1 MKKLVFPLLVL
12 LVVSVVPV
20 QAHHAFSAEFDSTQ
34 PIKLQGVVTKIDWMN
49 PHTWVYVDA
58 KDEKGEIQH
67 WQFET
72 GAPNELVRRGWK
84 RNDLKVGDKVSID
97 GFKAKKLV
105 SNTGVLT
112 GNARSITLPNGVKV
126 FSGSANDAGPAVQP

>member
-1 MKKLVFPLLVL
+1 MTKLLFSVALLMLVL
-12 LVVSVVPV
+12 VVPAR
-20 QAHHAFSAEFDSTQ
+20 AHHAFAAEFDSTQ

-58 KDEKGEIQH
+58 KDEKGNIQH

-84 RNDLKVGDKVSID
+84 RNDLKVGDTVTID

-112 GNARSITLPNGVKV
+112 GNARSITLPSGLKV

>member
-1 MKKLVFPLLVL
+1 MKRLIPAFAVL
-12 LVVSVVPV
+12 LLISVAPAY
-20 QAHHAFSAEFDSTQ
+20 AHHAFAAEFDSTQ
-34 PIKLQGVVTKIDWMN
+34 PIKLQGVVTKIEWMN

-58 KDEKGEIQH
+58 KDENGRIQH

-84 RNDLKVGDKVSID
+84 RNDLRVGDAVHID
-97 GFKAKKLV
+97 GFKAKKLT
-105 SNTGVLT
+105 SSTGVLT
-112 GNARSITLPNGVKV
+112 GNARTITLPSGLKV

>member
-1 MKKLVFPLLVL
+1 MKKLILPLAVF
-12 LVVSVVPV
+12 LVVARAPAY
-20 QAHHAFSAEFDSTQ
+20 AHHAFSAEFDSSQ
-34 PIKLQGVVTKIDWMN
+34 PVKLQGVVTKIDWMN

-58 KDEKGEIQH
+58 KDDKGAIQH

-84 RNDLKVGDKVSID
+84 RNDLKAGDMVSID

-105 SNTGVLT
+105 SNTGILT
-112 GNARSITLPNGVKV
+112 GNARSITLPSGLKV
-126 FSGSANDAGPAVQP
+126 FSGSANDAGPSVQP

>member
-1 MKKLVFPLLVL
+1 MKKLIFPLSL
-12 LVVSVVPV
+12 LLASIVPV
-20 QAHHAFSAEFDSTQ
+20 YGHHAFAAEFDSTQ
-34 PIKLQGVVTKIDWMN
+34 PVKLQGVVTKIEWMN
-49 PHTWVYVDA
+49 PHTWVYVDS
-58 KDEKGEIQH
+58 KDESGSLQH

-84 RNDLKVGDKVSID
+84 RNDLKVGDTVRIE

-105 SNTGVLT
+105 SSTGALT

>member
-1 MKKLVFPLLVL
+1 MKRRIPAFAVL
-12 LVVSVVPV
+12 LLMSVAPAY
-20 QAHHAFSAEFDSTQ
+20 AHHAFAAEFDSTQ
-34 PIKLQGVVTKIDWMN
+34 PIKLQGMVTKIEWMN

-58 KDEKGEIQH
+58 KDENGRIQH

-84 RNDLKVGDKVSID
+84 RNDLKVGDVVHID
-97 GFKAKKLV
+97 GFKAKKLI
-105 SNTGVLT
+105 SSTGVLT
-112 GNARSITLPNGVKV
+112 GNARTITLPSGLKV

>member
-1 MKKLVFPLLVL
+1 MKTLLFPLAVL
-12 LVVSVVPV
+12 LLACVVPAY
-20 QAHHAFSAEFDSTQ
+20 AHHAFAAEFDSNQ
-34 PIKLQGVVTKIDWMN
+34 PVKLQGVVTKIDWMN

-58 KDEKGEIQH
+58 KDDKGEIQH

-84 RNDLKVGDKVSID
+84 RNDLKAGDMVSID

-105 SNTGVLT
+105 SSTGTLT
-112 GNARSITLPNGVKV
+112 GNARSITLPSGLKV